1 MKTMTLGL
9 PDEAKLTTV
18 TVILTV
24 DGMTAVTFA
33 GLPTEKDNNIY
44 QCVKK
49 DDQYVF
55 VEVKE

>member
-18 TVILTV
+18 TVILAV
-24 DGMTAVTFA
+24 DGMTVVTLA
-33 GLPTEKDNNIY
+33 SLPTEKYTNIY